1 MEIRLQKFLAD
12 CGIASRRK
20 CEEYI
25 QNSFVSV
32 NGVVVTSMGVK
43 INPEKDSV
51 LFKGKKVFSENKNV
65 YILLNKPIGYITT
78 SKDEFNRKT
87 VLDLIKNIDA
97 RIFPVGRLDA
107 DTSGLLILTNDG
119 DLAYKLTHPKS
130 NVNKTYL
137 AKVRGIP
144 TAEELKKFEMGL
156 NIENYKTSPAK
167 IKIKELLGKDCT
179 LEITIHEGR
188 NRQVRKMCA
197 AIGHGVVTL
206 ERIKIGRLGLGKLQQ
221 SEYRFLNENEIE
233 YLKNI

>member
-1 MEIRLQKFLAD
+1 LEIRLQKFLAD

-65 YILLNKPIGYITT
+65 YILLNKPVGYITT

-130 NVNKTYL
+130 NIDKTYL

-144 TAEELKKFEMGL
+144 TAEELKKFETGL

-206 ERIKIGRLGLGKLQQ
+206 ERIKIGRLCLGKLQQ